1 MENKEKPY
9 IPAYDRE
16 PSSKGFRRAILGSLI
31 FIVIYGGVLIW
42 KNYYKEGVKPPLERQ
57 QLSVPSYFE
66 DSTSTDTLTK

>member
-1 MENKEKPY
+1 MENKEKTR

-16 PSSKGFRRAILGSLI
+16 PSSKGFRRALLGSLVFI
-31 FIVIYGGVLIW
+31 FIYGGFLIW

-66 DSTSTDTLTK
+66 DSTSTTTETE